1 VYALG
6 RIYILCTNRHSVK
19 TENLLTI
26 FYLDR
31 KCSAHPILMIVLELL
46 MRNVDEAGRVSNPF
60 ADSRGLLVIVISKLL
75 EHQSTVVDSI
85 ETNWK

>member
-46 MRNVDEAGRVSNPF
+46 MRNVDEAGRVS
-60 ADSRGLLVIVISKLL
+60 RGLLVIVISKLL